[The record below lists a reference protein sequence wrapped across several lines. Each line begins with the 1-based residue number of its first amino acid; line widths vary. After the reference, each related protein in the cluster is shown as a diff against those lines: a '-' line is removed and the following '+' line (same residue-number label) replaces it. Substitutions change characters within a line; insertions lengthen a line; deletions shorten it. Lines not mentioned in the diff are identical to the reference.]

1 MVVGLLLLALSGGIS
16 TPTPGTPRPIHDPSF
31 PIPTAR
37 PTGKIAAR
45 DQALRFASSA
55 LIVAD
60 WLTTIDGIRKGYR
73 EMNPLIGPKPSVGR
87 VNLMIGAG
95 LLMNTFAVPQ
105 IKNPVLRRGLWLGVL
120 LFELD
125 AVHSNR
131 KAGCGFNFSF

>member
-1 MVVGLLLLALSGGIS
+1 M
-16 TPTPGTPRPIHDPSF
+16 
-31 PIPTAR
+31 
-37 PTGKIAAR
+37 GKIEAR

-73 EMNPLIGPKPSVGR
+73 EVNPLIGPQPSLGR

-95 LLMNTFAVPQ
+95 LLVNTFAVPQ

-125 AVHSNR
+125 AVQSNR
-131 KAGCGFNFSF
+131 KVGCGFNFSF